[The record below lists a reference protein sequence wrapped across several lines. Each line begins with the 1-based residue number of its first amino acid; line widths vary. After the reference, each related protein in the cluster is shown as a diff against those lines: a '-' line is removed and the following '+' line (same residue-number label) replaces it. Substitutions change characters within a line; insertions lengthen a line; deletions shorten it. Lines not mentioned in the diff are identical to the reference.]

1 MAIKKKSGLGKG
13 LDAIFAENGT
23 EESNRSTEELKL
35 SDLEP
40 NRGQPRKDFDDETL
54 AELAD
59 SISQH
64 GILQPLLVRPIFGG
78 GYQIVA
84 GERRWRAARM
94 AGLTTVPAI
103 IRELDDEQV
112 MEIALIEN
120 LQREDLS
127 PLEEAMGY
135 QSLMDSYDMTQEEV
149 AKIVGKSRSAV
160 ANVLRLLKLPEE
172 VQSLIRSGQVSAGHG
187 RALLSFPDDAEKIA
201 VAKRVIEEDL
211 SVREVERLA
220 QKANEV
226 PKKKDVKPRGIP
238 YFNEVELSLH
248 DYLGRKVRVNGDE
261 KKGTLQIEFYGQ
273 ERSFRTNSEIEFES
287 INF

>member
-23 EESNRSTEELKL
+23 EESNRSAEELKL

-248 DYLGRKVRVNGDE
+248 DYLGRKVRINGDE

-273 ERSFRTNSEIEFES
+273 EDLSELIRKL
-287 INF
+287 NLNQ

>member
-23 EESNRSTEELKL
+23 EESNRSAEELKL

-94 AGLTTVPAI
+94 AGLITIPAI

-187 RALLSFPDDAEKIA
+187 RALLSFPEDAEKIA

-273 ERSFRTNSEIEFES
+273 EDLSELIRKL
-287 INF
+287 NLNQ

>member
-23 EESNRSTEELKL
+23 EESNRSAEELKL

-160 ANVLRLLKLPEE
+160 ANVLRLLKLPKE

-261 KKGTLQIEFYGQ
+261 KKGTLQIEFYGL
-273 ERSFRTNSEIEFES
+273 EDLSELIRKL
-287 INF
+287 NLNQ

>member
-23 EESNRSTEELKL
+23 EESNRSAEELKL

-94 AGLTTVPAI
+94 AGLTMVPAI

-172 VQSLIRSGQVSAGHG
+172 VQALIRSGQVSAGHG

-273 ERSFRTNSEIEFES
+273 EDLSELIRKL
-287 INF
+287 NLNQ

>member
-1 MAIKKKSGLGKG
+1 MGKG

-23 EESNRSTEELKL
+23 EESNRSAEELKL

-248 DYLGRKVRVNGDE
+248 DYLGRKVRINGDE

-273 ERSFRTNSEIEFES
+273 EDLSELIRKL
-287 INF
+287 NLNQ

>member
-23 EESNRSTEELKL
+23 EESNRSAEELKL

-59 SISQH
+59 SISQN

-273 ERSFRTNSEIEFES
+273 EDLSELIRKL
-287 INF
+287 NLNQ

>member
-23 EESNRSTEELKL
+23 EESNRSAEELKL

-201 VAKRVIEEDL
+201 VAERVIEEDL

-273 ERSFRTNSEIEFES
+273 EDLSELIRKL
-287 INF
+287 NLNQ

>member
-23 EESNRSTEELKL
+23 EESNRSAEELKL

-273 ERSFRTNSEIEFES
+273 EDLSELIRKL
-287 INF
+287 NLNQ